1 LFPLSILQ
9 LWGLPIDFRF
19 VVRIFI
25 IGGGK
30 VIWKNLS
37 NGLEKLNTWQTRFIF
52 RRQGF
57 KPTLKKLF
65 DFWKKTE
72 NRLDILKKLKA
83 LPPAWTEN
91 ILIVDDEEWNLNS
104 VRPGPGVKMCSGS

>member
-1 LFPLSILQ
+1 
-9 LWGLPIDFRF
+9 
-19 VVRIFI
+19 
-25 IGGGK
+25 
-30 VIWKNLS
+30 
-37 NGLEKLNTWQTRFIF
+37 
-52 RRQGF
+52 
-57 KPTLKKLF
+57 LF

-104 VRPGPGVKMCSGS
+104 VRPGPGVKTCIGS